1 METRI
6 AQLGETMLRLFN
18 KFARNEK
25 KARHYGVDEL
35 LHLSEIHMIMLIGN
49 NAGVHVSELARS
61 AGITRGA
68 VSQVVAKLEKKG
80 LIKKMGD
87 PEHSLKMV
95 PELTN
100 KGKVAYYTH
109 EQYHEEIDNELYEY
123 LRNLTDEQI
132 AVIEDFLINTEK
144 MADKRR

>member
-1 METRI
+1 M
-6 AQLGETMLRLFN
+6 GETLLRVFN

-25 KARHYGVDEL
+25 KARHYGMDEL
-35 LHLSEIHMIMLIGN
+35 LHPSEIHMIMLIGN
-49 NAGVHVSELARS
+49 NPGVHISELARS

-68 VSQVVAKLEKKG
+68 VSQVAAKLEKKG

-87 PEHSLKMV
+87 PGHSLKMV

-100 KGKVAYYTH
+100 KGKVAYYAH
-109 EQYHEEIDNELYEY
+109 EQYHEEIDDELNEY
-123 LRNLTDEQI
+123 LKRMTDEKI
-132 AVIEDFLINTEK
+132 TVIEDFLINIEK